1 MKHPYLSILTLLG
14 TSTTILA
21 MMLAAT
27 VAATVAAS
35 THARHRQA
43 VTLSKGALNATS
55 HTKLQATNLKLNT
68 TPAETQATD
77 SANSANSADTAVEP
91 SPATELRPMMLQVT
105 TPSGKT
111 LKPVTPNLTKSSQA
125 KPKLD
130 GLDRPQDR
138 LAQAS
143 QTVLLDRSGELT
155 DDDEILESD
164 NSRFDVYLIQG
175 EANQAI
181 TIELSSNDFDTFLLL
196 LGSDG
201 QRIDQNDDIS
211 ASNTN
216 SFLSSTLP
224 SSGTYLVVVNGLD
237 SSSRGSYRVTAS
249 VSSGAPV
256 APTVT
261 NFTCNGYSSCTVTE
275 GDADY
280 MTFSYTDANGNASE
294 WTLNDFSAEIYPA
307 NGSGTI
313 QPGIECTCP
322 TGVGNCNV
330 PATNTYTVAVR
341 DTTNRVSNTRSVS
354 VTCSP

>member
-1 MKHPYLSILTLLG
+1 MKHPYLAVLTLLA
-14 TSTTILA
+14 TSSTILA
-21 MMLAAT
+21 IMLAAT
-27 VAATVAAS
+27 VAATVAAN
-35 THARHRQA
+35 TNARHRQA
-43 VTLSKGALNATS
+43 VTLSKGALNATL
-55 HTKLQATNLKLNT
+55 HTKLYASNLKLNAT
-68 TPAETQATD
+68 SAETQATD
-77 SANSANSADTAVEP
+77 STNSADAVVGP

-105 TPSGKT
+105 TPSDKT

-155 DDDEILESD
+155 DSDELLESD

-175 EANQAI
+175 EADQTI
-181 TIELSSNDFDTFLLL
+181 TIELSSGDFDTFLMLL
-196 LGSDG
+196 DSEG
-201 QRIDQNDDIS
+201 QNIAQNDDIS
-211 ASNTN
+211 TSNTN
-216 SFLSSTLP
+216 SFLTSTLP

-249 VSSGAPV
+249 VSSGTPV

-261 NFTCNGYSSCTVTE
+261 SFTCNGYSSCTVTE
-275 GDADY
+275 GDSDY

-294 WTLNDFSAEIYPA
+294 WALNDFSAEIYPA
-307 NGSGTI
+307 NGGGTI

-322 TGVGNCNV
+322 TGVGDCNA
-330 PATNTYTVAVR
+330 PATNTYTVTVR